1 MVTLKKQSPKDVPGS
16 GQMRPVTC
24 GYSKMTDHNDVASG
38 NNVLSFSVLACVSE
52 CVSFADIHQITATFQ
67 YTDNVS
73 ATTIYSGSTITLVAL
88 HSGSGIRVDFQFFPS
103 AWEHNFFASVDLE
116 Q

>member
-1 MVTLKKQSPKDVPGS
+1 MVTLKKQRPKDVPGS
-16 GQMRPVTC
+16 GQMRPVAC

-38 NNVLSFSVLACVSE
+38 NNVLSFSVLVCISE

-73 ATTIYSGSTITLVAL
+73 ATTIYK
-88 HSGSGIRVDFQFFPS
+88 RVDFEFFPS
-103 AWEHNFFASVDLE
+103 AWEHNFFASVDLK